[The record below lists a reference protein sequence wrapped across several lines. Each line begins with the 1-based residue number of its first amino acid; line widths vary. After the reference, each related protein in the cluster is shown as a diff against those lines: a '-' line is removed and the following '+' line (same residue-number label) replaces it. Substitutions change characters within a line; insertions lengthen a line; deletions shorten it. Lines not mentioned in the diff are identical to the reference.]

1 MIWNETK
8 ECMSRDEMT
17 NLQSARLVKLVDRV
31 YHNVEYYRK
40 KMQAVGL
47 EPGDI
52 KGIEDLDK
60 LPFTTIERNT
70 SPMVRGPKV
79 VLAMTTGTIILS
91 LLTRLIITV
100 TIWGRY
106 PTCSITPPNDM
117 AIQDRENV
125 YIMLCIP
132 PLRSS
137 LSTSSTPVDSA

>member
-17 NLQSARLVKLVDRV
+17 NLQSARLAKLVDKV

-60 LPFTTIERNT
+60 LPFTTKDDLRDTYPFGMFAVPNSQTVSYTHLSICRQIRSPEERW
-70 SPMVRGPKV
+70 PHGCPARPPGPKK
-79 VLAMTTGTIILS
+79 
-91 LLTRLIITV
+91 R
-100 TIWGRY
+100 
-106 PTCSITPPNDM
+106 
-117 AIQDRENV
+117 
-125 YIMLCIP
+125 
-132 PLRSS
+132 
-137 LSTSSTPVDSA
+137 